1 MTNAPFP
8 GLRTV
13 ALLLIGSSF
22 SASIGHAQATPSDT
36 ARSTLPSRCVSIV
49 GTLAPVPDSARSA
62 AQVIA
67 GRAQAASIV
76 GDNAAAT
83 ELYQQAA
90 NINPSDPSIAYA
102 LGREYEATH
111 DPRAM
116 REYCRF
122 LAINPRAAEASDV
135 RQRIAELALALPPD
149 TTVVRIPVTVA
160 PPHMPSAGAAFFGG
174 LVIPGLGQMTT
185 HRPFA
190 GVLILAASGGALA
203 YGLQSQPKTVQ
214 VNHTAIDPLGH
225 SYTYQTTET
234 RTERPN
240 AAAGI
245 GAAAGIALIS
255 AIEAA
260 THAHS
265 RNVAARDQSS
275 ADALSAKS
283 AHSALPLLAFG
294 QRSVGFGLSIR

>member
-8 GLRTV
+8 GLRTA
-13 ALLLIGSSF
+13 ALLLIGSF
-22 SASIGHAQATPSDT
+22 ILASSGRAQTTPTDI

-49 GTLAPVPDSARSA
+49 GPLAPVSDSAKA
-62 AQVIA
+62 AARVIA

-83 ELYQQAA
+83 ALYQQAA
-90 NINPSDPSIAYA
+90 DINPTDPSIAYA

-111 DPRAM
+111 DQRAM

-122 LAINPRAAEASDV
+122 LAINASAAEAGDV

-149 TTVVRIPVTVA
+149 TTVVRIPVSVPPAVA
-160 PPHMPSAGAAFFGG
+160 HMPAPAGVFLGG
-174 LVIPGLGQMTT
+174 LLIPGLGQMTT

-190 GVLILAASGGALA
+190 GVLVLAASGGALA
-203 YGLQSQPKTVQ
+203 YGLQSQNKTVL
-214 VNHTAIDPLGH
+214 VTHNAVDPLGH
-225 SYTYQTTET
+225 SYTYQTSEV
-234 RTERPN
+234 RSERPN

-245 GAAAGIALIS
+245 GAAAGIALIA

-260 THAHS
+260 SHAHS
-265 RNVAARDQSS
+265 ARSAAAEQANRGAIS
-275 ADALSAKS
+275 AT
-283 AHSALPLLAFG
+283 PLLAFG
-294 QRSVGFGLSIR
+294 SRSFGFGLSIH

>member
-1 MTNAPFP
+1 MTNARFP
-8 GLRTV
+8 RLRTV
-13 ALLLIGSSF
+13 TLLLIGSSAL
-22 SASIGHAQATPSDT
+22 ASISSAQVTPADT
-36 ARSTLPSRCVSIV
+36 ARSVLPSRCVSIV
-49 GTLAPVPDSARSA
+49 GTLTPVSDSAKSA

-83 ELYQQAA
+83 TLYQQAA
-90 NINPSDPSIAYA
+90 DINPSDPSIAYA

-111 DPRAM
+111 DTRAM

-122 LAINPRAAEASDV
+122 LAINPGAAEASDV

-149 TTVVRIPVTVA
+149 TTVVRIPVA
-160 PPHMPSAGAAFFGG
+160 AAAPHMPSAGAAFFGG
-174 LVIPGLGQMTT
+174 LIIPGLGQMTT
-185 HRPFA
+185 HRPLA
-190 GVLILAASGGALA
+190 GVLVLAASGGALA

-240 AAAGI
+240 AAAGF
-245 GAAAGIALIS
+245 GAAAGIAVIA

-265 RNVAARDQSS
+265 SNSAARERS
-275 ADALSAKS
+275 ANDVLSAKPS
-283 AHSALPLLAFG
+283 HSAVPLLAFG

>member
-13 ALLLIGSSF
+13 ALLLIGSSI
-22 SASIGHAQATPSDT
+22 SASTGRAQSTPSDV
-36 ARSTLPSRCVSIV
+36 ARSTLPGRCVSIV
-49 GTLAPVPDSARSA
+49 GPLAPVSDSAKSA
-62 AQVIA
+62 ARLIA

-83 ELYQQAA
+83 SLYQQAA
-90 NINPSDPSIAYA
+90 DINPTDPSIAYA

-111 DPRAM
+111 DQRAM

-122 LAINPRAAEASDV
+122 LAINPGAAEAGDV

-149 TTVVRIPVTVA
+149 TTVVRIPVAASVA
-160 PPHMPSAGAAFFGG
+160 SMPAPAGVFLGG
-174 LVIPGLGQMTT
+174 LIIPGLGQMTT

-190 GVLILAASGGALA
+190 GVLVLAVSGGAIA
-203 YGLQSQPKTVQ
+203 YGLQSQNKTVQ
-214 VNHTAIDPLGH
+214 VTHTAIDPLGH

-234 RTERPN
+234 RSERPN
-240 AAAGI
+240 SAVGI
-245 GAAAGIALIS
+245 GAAAGIAVIA

-260 THAHS
+260 THAH
-265 RNVAARDQSS
+265 AARS
-275 ADALSAKS
+275 ATAAQEAARGMSA
-283 AHSALPLLAFG
+283 APLLAFG
-294 QRSVGFGLSIR
+294 PRSVGFGLTIR